1 MESKFSRKIRLQE
14 NQIQITAKA
23 RSVPESLES
32 EQTQEGYFTF
42 GEDGTTKVYYPHP
55 IIPASAVYTP
65 EHQKY
70 IRDNGDGTY
79 DLTLNVTS
87 TKESSEDT
95 HTESVP
101 ADVMFL
107 VDKSRSM
114 VHRLYS
120 DSEGEYKGS
129 RAEVVNNALSAAINT
144 LGGYKDIQLGGYKWS
159 DNPSKFLGWYESTE
173 QANAKLL
180 QTGRR

>member
-23 RSVPESLES
+23 DQFRKAGVG
-32 EQTQEGYFTF
+32 TNTEGYFTF

-114 VHRLYS
+114 VHRLILIVR
-120 DSEGEYKGS
+120 ENIK
-129 RAEVVNNALSAAINT
+129 EVVR
-144 LGGYKDIQLGGYKWS
+144 
-159 DNPSKFLGWYESTE
+159 
-173 QANAKLL
+173 KL
-180 QTGRR
+180 